1 MARRAGPA
9 ILLVRHGETEW
20 SVSGQHT
27 GTTDIPL
34 TDQGRRQAEL
44 LRPRLAER
52 DFALVLTSPLGR
64 ARETCALAGL
74 GDRAQVDEDLR
85 EYDYGAYEG
94 RTTKEIREERPGWY
108 LWRDGCPDGEMP
120 EQAGAR
126 VDRVVERA
134 LAAGGDV
141 ALFAHGHVL
150 RVLGARW
157 LELPAA
163 AAGRLALGTA
173 AVCDLGFE
181 REVRVAW
188 LWNDTSHI
196 DPPPLAMEH

>member
-1 MARRAGPA
+1 MAHRTGRAV
-9 ILLVRHGETEW
+9 LLVRHGETAW
-20 SVSGQHT
+20 SRTGQHT
-27 GTTDIPL
+27 GTTDVPL
-34 TDQGRRQAEL
+34 TDDGRRHAAR

-74 GDRAQVDEDLR
+74 GGHAEVDDDLR
-85 EYDYGAYEG
+85 EYDYGTYEG
-94 RTTKEIREERPGWY
+94 LTTREIRRRRPGWY

-120 EQAGAR
+120 EQAAAR
-126 VDRVVERA
+126 ADRVIERA
-134 LAAGGDV
+134 LAADGDV
-141 ALFAHGHVL
+141 CLVAHGHIL
-150 RVLGARW
+150 RVVGARW
-157 LELPAA
+157 LELPPS

-181 REVRVAW
+181 REIRVTW

-196 DPPPLAMEH
+196 DPPALAVEH

>member
-1 MARRAGPA
+1 MAHRAGPA
-9 ILLVRHGETEW
+9 VLLVRHGETEW
-20 SVSGQHT
+20 SLSGQHT

-34 TDQGRRQAEL
+34 TDNGRKQAEL

-64 ARETCALAGL
+64 ARETCELAGV
-74 GDRAQVDEDLR
+74 GTRAEVDPDLT
-85 EYDYGAYEG
+85 EYDYGAYEAI
-94 RTTKEIREERPGWY
+94 TTKEIRQERPGWY

-126 VDRVVERA
+126 ADRLIERA

-141 ALFAHGHVL
+141 ALFAHGHIL
-150 RVLGARW
+150 RVIGARW
-157 LELPAA
+157 LELPPA

-173 AVCDLGFE
+173 ALCDLGFE
-181 REVRVAW
+181 RDNQVLW
-188 LWNDTSHI
+188 LWNDTGHLHS
-196 DPPPLAMEH
+196 

>member
-1 MARRAGPA
+1 MSRRAGPA
-9 ILLVRHGETEW
+9 VLLVRHGETEW
-20 SVSGQHT
+20 SRSGQHT

-34 TDQGRRQAEL
+34 TDEGRRAAEL

-52 DFALVLTSPLGR
+52 DFALVLTSPLAR

-74 GDRAQVDEDLR
+74 SDRAQVDEDLR

-94 RTTKEIREERPGWY
+94 VTTKEIRQERPGWY

-126 VDRVVERA
+126 ADRVIERA
-134 LAAGGDV
+134 LGAGGDV
-141 ALFAHGHVL
+141 ALFGHGHIL
-150 RVLGARW
+150 RLLGARW
-157 LELPAA
+157 LELPPA

-173 AVCDLGFE
+173 ALCDLGFE
-181 REVRVAW
+181 RETRVAW

-196 DPPPLAMEH
+196 QPPPLAIEH

>member
-9 ILLVRHGETEW
+9 VLLVRHGATEW

-34 TDQGRRQAEL
+34 TDEGRHHAEL
-44 LRPRLAER
+44 VRPRLAER
-52 DFALVLTSPLGR
+52 DFALVLTSPLVR

-74 GDRAQVDEDLR
+74 DGQAQVDEHLR

-94 RTTKEIREERPGWY
+94 ITTKEIRETRPGWY

-120 EQAGAR
+120 EQVGAR
-126 VDRVVERA
+126 ADRVIERA

-141 ALFAHGHVL
+141 ALFAHGHIL

-173 AVCDLGFE
+173 ALCDLGFE
-181 REVRVAW
+181 REIRVAW

-196 DPPPLAMEH
+196 QPPPLALEH

>member
-9 ILLVRHGETEW
+9 VLLVRHGETEW

-27 GTTDIPL
+27 GTTDVPL
-34 TDQGRRQAEL
+34 TDEGRRHAEL
-44 LRPRLAER
+44 LRPRLQER
-52 DFALVLTSPLGR
+52 EFALVLSSPLGR
-64 ARETCALAGL
+64 AGETCALAGL
-74 GDRAQVDEDLR
+74 DAQAHVDENLR

-94 RTTKEIREERPGWY
+94 ITTKEIRRQRPGWY

-120 EQAGAR
+120 EQVGAR
-126 VDRVVERA
+126 ADRVIERA

-141 ALFAHGHVL
+141 ALFAHGHIL

-173 AVCDLGFE
+173 ALCDLGYE
-181 REVRVAW
+181 REIRVAW

-196 DPPPLAMEH
+196 HPPPIALEH